1 MSLTALSS
9 AVPEPIF
16 DPGLA
21 GEQKMA
27 NPFRLKARA
36 GKLKENGEIGDELL

>member
-1 MSLTALSS
+1 MSRAALSS
-9 AVPEPIF
+9 AVPESIF

-27 NPFRLKARA
+27 DPSRLKAPG